1 MNTKTME
8 GLVGARTNMSLLNT
22 PFRAYKEARQKGDTG
37 KMEQAMGYMSACHEA
52 ACEYKEQADEGMK
65 EDAEETRRIA
75 EEQREETVRKRREER
90 EELEE
95 RIEENRNAAA
105 GTDMKETGAYL
116 VEISEEGKALLKDH
130 ADSDSTGSEEIKMDA
145 VREPVIYT
153 KTGEMVPAKLEA
165 VWDLSASR

>member
-22 PFRAYKEARQKGDTG
+22 PFRAYKEARQKGDTK
-37 KMEQAMGYMSACHEA
+37 KMEQAMGYMNACHEA

-90 EELEE
+90 EELE
-95 RIEENRNAAA
+95 
-105 GTDMKETGAYL
+105 
-116 VEISEEGKALLKDH
+116 
-130 ADSDSTGSEEIKMDA
+130 
-145 VREPVIYT
+145 
-153 KTGEMVPAKLEA
+153 
-165 VWDLSASR
+165 